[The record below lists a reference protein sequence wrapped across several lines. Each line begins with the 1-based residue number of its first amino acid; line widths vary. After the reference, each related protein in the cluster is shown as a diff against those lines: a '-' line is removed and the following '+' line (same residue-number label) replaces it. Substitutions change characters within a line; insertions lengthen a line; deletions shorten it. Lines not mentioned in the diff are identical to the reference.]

1 MHGLGMY
8 KHPNGYEYSG
18 GYSDGLQ
25 HGQGKVR
32 YRNGDEYEGEFK
44 EARFMDTVCC
54 VGHAAKVTT
63 ATLLLGAS
71 TVPERT
77 PPRMARSSRERLSTG
92 P

>member
-44 EARFMDTVCC
+44 EGEIHGHGLLRGAR
-54 VGHAAKVTT
+54 GEITT